1 MNILDKLNRER
12 LYCDGAM
19 GSILQQKGMKTGE
32 LPERLNITAPDVITS
47 IHKSYLD
54 CGCNIVTSNTF
65 GANSLKFDADELEN
79 IIESAIKNA
88 KNAINQADYD
98 AVVALDI
105 GPTGKLLKP
114 MGDLDFEDA
123 VNIFKNTISLGAKFG
138 ADLVLIETMS
148 DTYEI
153 KAAVLAAKECC
164 DLPVFVT
171 ATFDENGKLLSGSS
185 VQGFCALCE
194 GLSVD
199 AIGVNCGLG
208 PDKML
213 IIVEEMCQYSSTP
226 IICNPN
232 AGLPEVVDGK
242 TVYNVNP
249 ADFAQSISEIA
260 KLPVSVLGGCCGTT
274 PDHIGEMI
282 KTVENLEFN
291 AISQKE
297 ITVVSSYSKAVEIG
311 KKPVIIGERI
321 NPTGKSKFK
330 QALRDRN
337 IEYILTEGISQQ
349 KSGAHILDVNVG
361 LPEIDEVAML
371 CDAVYNLQSIID
383 LPLQLDTSNYS
394 AMEKAMRMYNGKPM
408 INSVNGKQES
418 MDAVF
423 PLVQKYGGVV
433 VALTLDENGIPDLPE
448 DRVKIADRIIKEA
461 EKYGIKPHDLVFDT
475 LTMTVATDSLAAEKT
490 LSALSALNDLGLN
503 TCLGVSNVSFGL
515 PNREVLN
522 GSFFTLA
529 LQNGL
534 KCGIINPNNATMKN
548 AYTAFCALTNHDEGF
563 ADYISTFADVKS
575 ETVTTTTSMS
585 LYDAIVAG
593 LTDSASTAVANELT
607 TRDPLEIINS
617 DLIPALD
624 KAGADYENNV
634 IFLPQLLMCAS
645 AAKSAFDVIKSKMP
659 DDRSDTKKGKV
670 VIATVKGDIH
680 DIGKNIVK
688 VLLENYNFDVI
699 DLGKDVPPEDVV
711 NAVKQSGANLVGLS
725 ALMTTTVPSME
736 QTISLLKAECP
747 NVKTVVGGAVLTQ
760 EYADTIGADKY
771 CRDAMSTVRYAL
783 KVYK

>member
-1 MNILDKLNRER
+1 M
-12 LYCDGAM
+12 
-19 GSILQQKGMKTGE
+19 
-32 LPERLNITAPDVITS
+32 
-47 IHKSYLD
+47 
-54 CGCNIVTSNTF
+54 
-65 GANSLKFDADELEN
+65 
-79 IIESAIKNA
+79 
-88 KNAINQADYD
+88 
-98 AVVALDI
+98 
-105 GPTGKLLKP
+105 
-114 MGDLDFEDA
+114 
-123 VNIFKNTISLGAKFG
+123 
-138 ADLVLIETMS
+138 
-148 DTYEI
+148 
-153 KAAVLAAKECC
+153 
-164 DLPVFVT
+164 
-171 ATFDENGKLLSGSS
+171 
-185 VQGFCALCE
+185 LCE
-194 GLSVD
+194 
-199 AIGVNCGLG
+199 
-208 PDKML
+208 
-213 IIVEEMCQYSSTP
+213 
-226 IICNPN
+226 
-232 AGLPEVVDGK
+232 
-242 TVYNVNP
+242 
-249 ADFAQSISEIA
+249 
-260 KLPVSVLGGCCGTT
+260 
-274 PDHIGEMI
+274 
-282 KTVENLEFN
+282 
-291 AISQKE
+291 
-297 ITVVSSYSKAVEIG
+297 
-311 KKPVIIGERI
+311 
-321 NPTGKSKFK
+321 
-330 QALRDRN
+330 
-337 IEYILTEGISQQ
+337 
-349 KSGAHILDVNVG
+349 
-361 LPEIDEVAML
+361 
-371 CDAVYNLQSIID
+371 AVYNLQAIFD

-575 ETVTTTTSMS
+575 ETVATTTSMS

-760 EYADTIGADKY
+760 GYADTIGADKY